1 MFGFRSMK
9 DIKKKLK
16 RKRRPIWTLAM
27 LAGIFLAAAASGIG
41 GAWVVG
47 RAVFDVPAMAVPTPP
62 AAAPMSS
69 ADAADKPQAAAAQAP
84 ADRSR
89 EAVLQSLA
97 HWHGEVETML
107 RRIYWCGEETRLL
120 GHLSTKE
127 ASDLLK
133 SRRDWDASFDRTGRL
148 IFVANGEQAGEA
160 SASCRQNAY
169 VAMGPDGNLSL
180 FDGPPRKDNVVRTFF
195 QLDVKSLESSMSP
208 EMLRGLTEGIRVAD
222 SDSLNNVVAT
232 YKAYALEKSVTAIK
246 PD

>member
-27 LAGIFLAAAASGIG
+27 LAGIFLAASASGIG
-41 GAWVVG
+41 GAWIVG
-47 RAVFDVPAMAVPTPP
+47 RAVFDVPAMAVPAPP
-62 AAAPMSS
+62 ESESAPVPS
-69 ADAADKPQAAAAQAP
+69 AVAADRLRAAGTP

-89 EAVLQSLA
+89 EAVLQSLE
-97 HWHGEVETML
+97 HWQGDVEAML

-133 SRRDWDASFDRTGRL
+133 SRRDWEATFDQAGRL
-148 IFVANGEQAGEA
+148 IFMANEELADDA
-160 SASCRQNAY
+160 AAACRQNAY
-169 VAMGPDGNLSL
+169 VAMDPDGNLSL

-195 QLDVKSLESSMSP
+195 QLDVRSLESSLSP
-208 EMLRGLTEGIRVAD
+208 DMLRGLIEGIRVTGPD
-222 SDSLNNVVAT
+222 KLNSVVSS
-232 YKAYALEKSVTAIK
+232 YKEYAREKSVTVIK

>member
-1 MFGFRSMK
+1 MK

-41 GAWVVG
+41 GAWIVG
-47 RAVFDVPAMAVPTPP
+47 RAVFDVPAMAEPTPP
-62 AAAPMSS
+62 GSES
-69 ADAADKPQAAAAQAP
+69 ASIPPAGAADKPYAAGAS

-89 EAVLQSLA
+89 RAVLQSLA
-97 HWHGEVETML
+97 HWQGDVETIL

-133 SRRDWDASFDRTGRL
+133 SRRDWKASFDKAGRL
-148 IFVANGEQAGEA
+148 ILVADEELVNDTAA
-160 SASCRQNAY
+160 ACRQNAY
-169 VAMGPDGNLSL
+169 VAMDPDGNLSL
-180 FDGPPRKDNVVRTFF
+180 FEGPPRKDNVVRTFF
-195 QLDVKSLESSMSP
+195 QLDVHSLESSMSP
-208 EMLRGLTEGIRVAD
+208 DMLRGLTEGIRVTD
-222 SDSLNNVVAT
+222 PDKLNSVVAY
-232 YKAYALEKSVTAIK
+232 YKDYARDKSVVVIK